1 MAKFAIGDSVQ
12 SINSNEIGVICHVY
26 PKRPGKQLYDV
37 IFENGQKKPAL
48 ETMLIPVTN
57 YDDPFDCCAK
67 GIYGSS
73 SDFSCI
79 NTSYK
84 IGNTNNNTISSLKAS
99 KTIFKAYQF
108 KPLLKFLNSRNHRI
122 LIADEVGLGKT
133 IEAGHIMLELSARR
147 ELNNA
152 LIVCPKS
159 LQEKW
164 QNELRDK
171 FGFDFTIYDAKQ
183 LAYDLQ
189 YKDGFVRGIVNYE
202 KLRGNSKNKLFEVL
216 DNSYRKFDF
225 VLCDEAH
232 RLRNRG
238 TLAHKGIAHLLETP
252 CAAVFLTATPV
263 MISQENLFN
272 LLNLLDPEQYSN
284 YAVFLNS
291 LAVNA
296 PFITAISAL
305 NSNVAF
311 PTIKQYLDEAE
322 VYTTYTAGEEFQ
334 ESFYDKSTIGER
346 FKDSPL
352 YQRIIRDL
360 ESGEETPETKVRLQF
375 DLSSMSTM
383 NNLFSRTRKKEI
395 TTDWTQ
401 AERDTFTKIVHL
413 DDAER
418 AEFDRVINEYLGI
431 DEDDYSY
438 DEDEKLPQGKTLGLI
453 QRKRQ
458 ISSSIYAS
466 LNDAEDLKQG
476 IDRYAGYPDAKVDE
490 LVRIAQTL
498 QADGQNHLIVFA
510 VFKNTLRYLA
520 IRLSELGYRT
530 IQIHGDIKPD
540 ERVKRLQNFKDAQY
554 FTILLSSEVGS
565 EGLDMQFCNSM
576 VNYDLPWNPMVV
588 EQRIGR
594 IDRFGQKSSKVHIYN
609 LVVEDSIQVDIYE
622 RLLDRIGI
630 FKNCIGDLE
639 AILDKDLEKNGI
651 RNIQEWFNK
660 LEKELYCNKLTPEER
675 REKIE
680 AIAKAIVTE
689 NKNLEEVSEGL
700 TNTLTN
706 DAYFKKEIESIDAQ
720 NRYVTENE
728 VYNYVKL
735 LIEKRLPSCILEP
748 VDDDEKVFNLRIPQ
762 SQPRIIS
769 SFLEEYYPVG
779 QGRDLEILNRQFRT
793 RSMEKLVIPLTF
805 NQELA
810 YEHSDLEFITAYHPL
825 VTSAYMFFT
834 RNMKEL
840 GRTFNFVLKKDD
852 MRYSSSELSSEYYMG
867 LFVLQAEKILY
878 GNTQKIEILSPVL
891 YDAQK
896 ECIVDDKEL
905 VDSIYALS
913 QYSLGLSQTKIE
925 AVNPELILSMK
936 IDMEEKIQS
945 IRRDF
950 IDDQKI
956 VIDTYKDM
964 QLRQYGDFYETQ
976 LRFLNATLLRH
987 QNEIDFG
994 TEEQRKNAIRILPI
1008 DKHNIEQ
1015 KKAEMETALETIN
1028 SACIIEKEH
1037 SLVSLSHIDIV

>member
-1 MAKFAIGDSVQ
+1 MARFAIGDSVQ
-12 SINSNEIGVICHVY
+12 SVNSNEIGVICQVY

-37 IFENGQKKPAL
+37 IFESGQKKPAL
-48 ETMLIPVTN
+48 ESTLIPITN
-57 YDDPFDCCAK
+57 MDDPFDCCAK
-67 GIYGSS
+67 GIYGSNT
-73 SDFSCI
+73 DFACI

-84 IGNTNNNTISSLKAS
+84 IRNTNNNTISSLKAS

-108 KPLLKFLNSRNHRI
+108 KPLLKFLNSRNHRV

-147 ELNNA
+147 ELGNA

-164 QNELRDK
+164 QGELRDK
-171 FGFDFTIYDAKQ
+171 FGFDFTIYESPQ
-183 LAYDLQ
+183 LAYDLEH
-189 YKDGFVRGIVNYE
+189 KDGFVRGIVNYE
-202 KLRGNSKNKLFEVL
+202 KLRENGKNKLFDVL
-216 DNSYRKFDF
+216 DNTYRKFDF

-238 TLAHKGIAHLLETP
+238 TLTHKGVAHLLETP

-263 MISQENLFN
+263 MISEENLFN

-284 YAVFLNS
+284 YSVFLNS

-296 PFITAISAL
+296 PFISAISAL

-311 PTIKQYLDEAE
+311 PTIRQFLDEAE
-322 VYTTYTAGEEFQ
+322 VHTVYTVGDEYQ
-334 ESFYDKSTIGER
+334 ESFREDSTIGER

-352 YQRIIRDL
+352 YQRILSDL
-360 ESGEETPETKVRLQF
+360 DSGDESPETKVRLQF

-413 DDAER
+413 DEAER
-418 AEFDRVINEYLGI
+418 AEFDRIINEYLGI
-431 DEDDYSY
+431 DEDDNFY
-438 DEDEKLPQGKTLGLI
+438 DEDEKPSQGKALGLI

-458 ISSSIYAS
+458 ISSSVYAS
-466 LNDAEDLKQG
+466 LNSKEDLIQG
-476 IDRYAGYPDAKVDE
+476 VDKYAGYADAKVNE
-490 LVRIAQTL
+490 LVKIAQTL
-498 QADGQNHLIVFA
+498 KADGQNHLIVFA

-520 IRLSELGYRT
+520 IRLGKLGFKT

-540 ERVKRLQNFKDAQY
+540 ERVTRLQDFKNAQS

-594 IDRFGQKSSKVHIYN
+594 IDRFGQKSPKVHIYN

-639 AILDKDLEKNGI
+639 AILDKDLEQTGI

-660 LEKELYCNKLTPEER
+660 LEKELYCNKLTQEER
-675 REKIE
+675 RAKIE

-728 VYNYVKL
+728 VYSYIKL

-779 QGRDLEILNRQFRT
+779 QGKDLEILNRQFRSRT
-793 RSMEKLVIPLTF
+793 MDNLVIPLTF
-805 NQELA
+805 NQEIA
-810 YEHSDLEFITAYHPL
+810 YEHSELEFITAYHPL
-825 VTSAYMFFT
+825 VTSAYMYFSK
-834 RNMKEL
+834 NKKDL
-840 GRTFNFVLKKDD
+840 GKTFNFVLSK
-852 MRYSSSELSSEYYMG
+852 SELKGDIRHASSEYYMG
-867 LFVLQAEKILY
+867 IFVLLAEKSMY
-878 GNTQKIEILSPVL
+878 GNTQKMEMLSPVL
-891 YDAQK
+891 YDAK
-896 ECIVDDKEL
+896 NECIVEDKNL

-913 QYSLGLSQTKIE
+913 QSSTGLSQTKIE
-925 AVNPELILSMK
+925 PVDANLILNMK

-945 IRRDF
+945 IRRAF

-964 QLRQYGDFYETQ
+964 QLRQYREYYDAQ
-976 LRFLNATLLRH
+976 LRFLNLTLERH
-987 QNEIDFG
+987 QREIDYG
-994 TEEQRKNAIRILPI
+994 TEEQRKNAVKILPI

-1015 KKAEMETALETIN
+1015 KKAEMELAFETIN
-1028 SACIIEKEH
+1028 SAQIVEKEH
-1037 SLVSLSHIDIV
+1037 MLVSLSHIDII